1 MTPLSKPPNGTCTSQ
16 PWSQSRHLGVN
27 TSNTNKVL
35 KPVVTWKH
43 QLSRSLAEGGW
54 KLVGIFSVVAHWYWL
69 WTWLWTGI
77 QNGILAHQAMGSRP
91 VWHAALFTAAYH
103 SEGLLESYTQASNQ
117 QNAFAH
123 FFSKKRQFKYFLWFC
138 LWTSFPHISPNSHFS
153 LQIPWCFPFKLV
165 DFAIPI
171 VIIRGMDL
179 AQYSCG
185 EDT

>member
-1 MTPLSKPPNGTCTSQ
+1 MYLSKPPNGTCTSQ

-69 WTWLWTGI
+69 WIWLWTGI

-103 SEGLLESYTQASNQ
+103 WEGLLESYTQASNQ

-123 FFSKKRQFKYFLWFC
+123 LFSKKGSLNTFYGFVCGQVFHTFHPTPIFLSKYLDV
-138 LWTSFPHISPNSHFS
+138 FPSN
-153 LQIPWCFPFKLV
+153 W
-165 DFAIPI
+165 
-171 VIIRGMDL
+171 
-179 AQYSCG
+179 
-185 EDT
+185 